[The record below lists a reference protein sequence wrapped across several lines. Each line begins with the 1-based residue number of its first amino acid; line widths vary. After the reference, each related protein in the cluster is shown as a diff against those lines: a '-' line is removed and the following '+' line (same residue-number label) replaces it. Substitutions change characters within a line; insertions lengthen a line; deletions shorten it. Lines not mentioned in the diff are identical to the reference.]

1 MKNYF
6 TLQYKML
13 NRQLADF
20 GIQPVLA
27 YLALPVIFIVL
38 SIYLFQKTAFAQ
50 YIYLLMAL
58 SLITRFNDS
67 NRNNFLKACFKS
79 NDYLII
85 RIAENVLVI
94 LPFFIFLICKNY
106 FFSAAILLLLSPF
119 AALVSFKSKLQF
131 TIPTPF
137 YKQPFE
143 FITGFRKT
151 FLGFLCCYSITFIAI
166 AVHNFNLGIFALLL
180 NFLFCIS
187 FYTSTEPDFYV
198 WVYSLT
204 PKLFLIKKIKTALL
218 HVTILTF
225 PAAVILSLFYIS
237 NSFIIAGFY
246 CLGYVYLAA
255 IVCAKYSVFPVQMGL
270 PQIILLAISIPL
282 PPLLI
287 ILVPYFYLQSIK
299 KLGIFLK

>member
-1 MKNYF
+1 
-6 TLQYKML
+6 ML

-27 YLALPVIFIVL
+27 YLALPIIFFVP
-38 SIYLFQKTAFAQ
+38 SIYLFQKTPFAQ

-58 SLITRFNDS
+58 SLIIRFNDS
-67 NRNNFLKACFKS
+67 NRNNFLKSCFKS

-94 LPFFIFLICKNY
+94 LPFFIFLTCKNC
-106 FFSAAILLLLSPF
+106 FFSAAILLPLSVF
-119 AALVSFKSKLQF
+119 AAFVSFESKLQF

-143 FITGFRKT
+143 FITGFRKA
-151 FLGFLCCYSITFIAI
+151 FLGFLCCYIITFIAI

-204 PKLFLIKKIKTALL
+204 SKLFLIKKIKTALL
-218 HVTILTF
+218 HATILTL
-225 PAAVILSLFYIS
+225 PSAVILSLFYIS
-237 NSFIIAGFY
+237 NSYIIAGFY

-255 IVCAKYSVFPVQMGL
+255 VVCAKYSVFPKQMSL
-270 PQIILLAISIPL
+270 LQTILLAVSIPL

-287 ILVPYFYLQSIK
+287 ILVPYFYIQSIK
-299 KLGIFLK
+299 KLDKFL